1 MSWQGEMAT
10 IVRHLVNDVDPDN
23 YTYSDSRMETAI
35 LVAAQ
40 IVCAEVDFETTY
52 LVSVEQCTISPD
64 PTDPSDALA
73 DANKDDGFINLVCL
87 KAAVIILGSEYKTQS
102 LNAVRVT
109 DGPSSIDMSMVA
121 QNLRYL
127 YDAMVKL
134 YDEAKFALKVGNGAI
149 GKAILS
155 PFSPGSDSINRTY
168 DGIYGNYFR

>member
-1 MSWQGEMAT
+1 MAWQGEMTT
-10 IVRHLVNDVDPDN
+10 IVRHLVNDVDPTN
-23 YTYSDSRMETAI
+23 YTYSDSRLETAI

-64 PTDPSDALA
+64 PTDPTDALA
-73 DANKDDGFINLVCL
+73 NANKDDGFINLVSL

-102 LNAVRVT
+102 LNAIRVT
-109 DGPSSIDMSMVA
+109 DGPSSIDMSMIA

-134 YDEAKFALKVGNGAI
+134 YDEAKFALKMGNSSV
-149 GKAILS
+149 GKAIVS
-155 PFSPGSDSINRTY
+155 PFSPGSDAISRGY
-168 DGIYGNYFR
+168 EGYYPNYFR